1 MVEESL
7 TKIWTGSWTTTSLL
21 LRPAHRTPGSAPS
34 LAIWTCIVAPSQDP
48 CTGETLPGQDGG
60 VGDPRRLKPLK
71 PPVLSPCPP
80 PALASGCPRHGPTRS
95 TSVGL
100 CSCSPCRALARTS
113 TCGSATSMAG
123 RKASGSD
130 PTAFGLLTRPAWAA
144 FPAGPPG
151 SGRAAPCSTHCC
163 ILGLRA
169 PDRWTYMELGTAP
182 PQQGPLPPR
191 LQTLEWGSGHPEASS
206 TSSVILVPGEPPL

>member
-1 MVEESL
+1 DVDLIIRISDRGGGIAHKDLDRVMDYHF
-7 TKIWTGSWTTTSLL
+7 TTAEAST
-21 LRPAHRTPGSAPS
+21 
-34 LAIWTCIVAPSQDP
+34 QDP
-48 CTGETLPGQDGG
+48 
-60 VGDPRRLKPLK
+60 RISPLFGH
-71 PPVLSPCPP
+71 LDMH
-80 PALASGCPRHGPTRS
+80 SGAQSGPMHG
-95 TSVGL
+95 
-100 CSCSPCRALARTS
+100 ALARTS

-151 SGRAAPCSTHCC
+151 SGRVAPCSTHCC
-163 ILGLRA
+163 ILGFRA

-191 LQTLEWGSGHPEASS
+191 L
-206 TSSVILVPGEPPL
+206 